1 MFNLKP
7 NHNNTHIC
15 CNLIKIDDLWN
26 QNTFD
31 FLDIATNLFGVS
43 STSIGSQLVKQITPI

>member
-43 STSIGSQLVKQITPI
+43 STSIGSQLVKQITPK